1 MKHYLLPENAKQ
13 FKASLHTHTTLS
25 DGSKTPEEMKAFYK
39 EHGYNILAITDHG
52 KLIDHSALDDEDFIM
67 ITAVEF
73 WVGGGGL
80 KLADTDIDRAME
92 FNLFAK
98 DQHNTS
104 LEPFKE
110 MPKTY
115 SYEYMQFVID
125 TANKNGFLVCLN
137 HPGCSFINTEFARRF
152 DGVFAMEVYNR
163 DAILCGVTEGG
174 TPMYNE
180 MLRHGKPWCCIASD
194 DAHGFPSNAVPARG
208 FVMISA
214 DELKY
219 DKIMAALEA
228 GNFYA
233 SSGPVIEELYIEDG
247 MAYLKCSPIKF
258 VGMETNGRP
267 RGGAKTAKAP
277 DEYLTEVVF
286 KIREGTEYVRFDLQD
301 EHGNWAHTRAY
312 YVDGRKEAACVQLF
326 DENYLV

>member
-1 MKHYLLPENAKQ
+1 MRHYLLPENNKQ
-13 FKASLHTHTTLS
+13 FKANLHSHTTIS

-39 EHGYNILAITDHG
+39 EKGYNILAITDHG
-52 KLIDHSALDDEDFIM
+52 RLIDHSALDDEDFIM

-80 KLADTDIDRAME
+80 KLGNSNIDRAME

-104 LEPFKE
+104 LEPFKAKT
-110 MPKTY
+110 KTY
-115 SYEYMQFVID
+115 SYDYAQFVID
-125 TANKNGFLVCLN
+125 TANENGFLVCLN
-137 HPGCSFINTEFARRF
+137 HPGCSFLNTEFVRRF
-152 DGVFAMEVYNR
+152 NGIFAMEVYNR
-163 DAILCGVTEGG
+163 DAILCGVNEGG
-174 TPMYNE
+174 ISMYSE
-180 MLRHGKPWCCIASD
+180 MLRHDKPWCCIASD
-194 DAHGFPSNAVPARG
+194 DAHSFPNSPTPACG

-219 DKIMAALEA
+219 DKIMASLEA

-233 SSGPVIEELYIEDG
+233 SSGPVIDELYIEDG
-247 MAYLKCSPIKF
+247 IVHLKCSPVKF
-258 VGMETNGRP
+258 IGMETDGRP
-267 RGGAKTAKAP
+267 IGGAKKPAEP
-277 DEYLTEVVF
+277 DDYLTEVAF
-286 KIREGTEYVRFDLQD
+286 KIRDGVNYVRFDLRD

-312 YVDGRKEAACVQLF
+312 FVDGRKDIASIKLF